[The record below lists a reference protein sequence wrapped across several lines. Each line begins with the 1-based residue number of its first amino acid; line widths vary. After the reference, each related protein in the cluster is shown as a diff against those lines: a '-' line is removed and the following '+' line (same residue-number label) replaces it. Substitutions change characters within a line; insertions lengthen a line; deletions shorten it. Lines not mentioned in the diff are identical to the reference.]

1 MLKQGFFVGSIRH
14 RRYRP
19 KRHEFTYD
27 MYWSLLDLDKL
38 PETFSKSRLWSYE
51 KWNLISF
58 RSKDFHQNF
67 NLGQSNNSSVLNKYS
82 IVETIRERTGKAFK
96 GQVFLLSHLRYLGFN
111 FNSVCFYFC
120 VENSELKYILSE
132 ITNTPWGERHTY
144 LHQCNEGKQGD
155 NLYKF
160 EFDKAFHISP
170 FLTMDMHYQ
179 WLFKIEDDELRI
191 HMVVNQKN
199 TDHKF
204 FDATFTADFIP
215 LTQSS
220 MRTLVLKRPFQPL
233 KMMVGIYWQAFKL
246 WLKKIPFVPHPQGG
260 KKSHKGE
267 PKSDNR

>member
-19 KRHEFTYD
+19 KPHEFTYD

-38 PETFSKSRLWSYE
+38 PETFSQSKLWSFE

-58 RSKDFHQNF
+58 RHKDFHQNSLSSET
-67 NLGQSNNSSVLNKYS
+67 NKSTSNKEA
-82 IVETIRERTGKAFK
+82 IVETIRQKTGDTFT

-120 VENSELKYILSE
+120 VEDGELQYIVSE
-132 ITNTPWGERHTY
+132 ITNTPWGERHAY
-144 LHQCNEGKQGD
+144 IHVCGEGKQAD

-170 FLTMDMHYQ
+170 FLAMDMHYQ
-179 WLFKIEDDELRI
+179 WLFKVEDKELRV
-191 HMVVNQKN
+191 HMVVNQKKTN
-199 TDHKF
+199 SKF
-204 FDATFTADFIP
+204 FDATFTADFVP
-215 LTQSS
+215 LSQSS
-220 MRTLVLKRPFQPL
+220 MRSIVLKRPLQPL
-233 KMMVGIYWQAFKL
+233 KMVAAIYWQALKL
-246 WLKKIPFVPHPQGG
+246 WLKKIPFVPHPRQD
-260 KKSHKGE
+260 KESHKGE